1 MPRHIARLVIL
12 MVIFAAAGYGAK
24 RLFTIDSFY
33 EYGHYRGDSVAEI
46 AADKPK
52 YKGTAYCES
61 CHAEQFAQW
70 SGGAHHRADAGKVV
84 KCEVCHGAAGERDDR
99 GTFATS
105 ATGAEHP
112 QNLKL
117 TIPGDAR
124 KLCTLCHERITG
136 RPAQQPQIVVA
147 DHAGTQQCTVCHNAH
162 SPKLGLSAPK
172 VAAHQGNA
180 SAGKTKAAACTGC
193 HGTGAVGETLLGPS
207 LAGQNQPYLVD
218 AFKAYG
224 AGARVNPMM
233 SAIVETASDEDVA
246 DLAAHFSTLKCTST
260 AAADKQAASAA
271 HETVAKCAACHGA
284 NGVSGN
290 RSWPN
295 LVGLS
300 GDYLVNALKAYK
312 TGDRKHP
319 MMTAIAKELSDA
331 DAENVAAYYAALA
344 CL

>member
-12 MVIFAAAGYGAK
+12 MALFVAAGYGAK
-24 RLFTIDSFY
+24 WFFTVGSFY

-99 GTFATS
+99 GLFTAS

-147 DHAGTQQCTVCHNAH
+147 DHAGDRQCTVCHNAH
-162 SPKLGLSAPK
+162 SPRLGLTAPK
-172 VAAHQGNA
+172 VATHSGDP
-180 SAGKTKAAACTGC
+180 SAGKTKAIACAGC
-193 HGTGAVGETLLGPS
+193 HGTGAVGETFLGPS

-224 AGARVNPMM
+224 TGTRANPMM
-233 SAIVETASDEDVA
+233 SAVVQTASEEDVA
-246 DLAAHFSTLKCTST
+246 DLAAYFSGLKCTIVAS
-260 AAADKQAASAA
+260 ADKQAASAA
-271 HETVAKCAACHGA
+271 QETVAKCAACHGA
-284 NGVSGN
+284 NGVSSN

-300 GDYLVNALKAYK
+300 KDYLVEALNAYGS
-312 TGDRKHP
+312 GDRKHP
-319 MMTAIAKELSDA
+319 MMTPIAKELSDA
-331 DAENVAAYYAALA
+331 DAEKAAAYYAALT
-344 CL
+344 CR